1 MKKESSLFTKVNFIE
16 VIRTIPWK
24 NITALSVLFY
34 IAAIWDFFYS
44 VFTGKPNKFSEVNG
58 VFNTLINQNEF
69 LIWIFFI
76 AFIIYFFISM
86 WANYRIFKKKKISA
100 FYRNLIEVFNYTG
113 FFIIEIFYLI
123 AIFCFHTII
132 LTLLTFEFRSTLIFF
147 MFFIYFIVLALF
159 IHWGYSS
166 VKVKHLD

>member
-1 MKKESSLFTKVNFIE
+1 
-16 VIRTIPWK
+16 
-24 NITALSVLFY
+24 
-34 IAAIWDFFYS
+34 
-44 VFTGKPNKFSEVNG
+44 
-58 VFNTLINQNEF
+58 
-69 LIWIFFI
+69 
-76 AFIIYFFISM
+76 

-166 VKVKHLD
+166 VKVKNLD

>member
-1 MKKESSLFTKVNFIE
+1 MKKEPNLFKTVNFIE
-16 VIRTIPWK
+16 LIRTIPWK

-44 VFTGKPNKFSEVNG
+44 VFTGKPNKFNEVNG
-58 VFNTLINQNEF
+58 VFNTLINQNKF

-76 AFIIYFFISM
+76 SFIIYFFISI
-86 WANYRIFKKKKISA
+86 WANYRIFNKKRISD
-100 FYRNLIEVFNYTG
+100 FCRKLIKVFDYTG

-132 LTLLTFEFRSTLIFF
+132 LTLLTFEFRSLLFF
-147 MFFIYFIVLALF
+147 FIAFIYFIVLALS
-159 IHWGYSS
+159 IHWMYSS
-166 VKVKHLD
+166 VKVKNLD